1 MQYVHL
7 NEARERKKQF
17 TIVTSKGDN
26 SLDYLFNKIYISILS
41 TWHLRVRIWFH
52 ITKVDVTCRWLIKVA
67 LSLTSHAALCIY
79 RWICI
84 KMP

>member
-1 MQYVHL
+1 MQYVDL
-7 NEARERKKQF
+7 NEAKERKKQF

-26 SLDYLFNKIYISILS
+26 SWDYSFNNIHISILS

-79 RWICI
+79 WWTYI